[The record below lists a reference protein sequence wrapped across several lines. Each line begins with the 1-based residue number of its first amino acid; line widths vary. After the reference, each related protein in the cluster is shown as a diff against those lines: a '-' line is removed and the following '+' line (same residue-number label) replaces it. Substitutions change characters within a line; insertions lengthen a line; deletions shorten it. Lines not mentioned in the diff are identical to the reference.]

1 MEGRSVSRGERMPLK
16 KRQTRPVDPGRGAVI
31 VSCDMITAYGHGLHS
46 CWDGIMSGRS
56 AITKCDR
63 FYTGA
68 FLSDSAALVPGL
80 NYLGR
85 ESLVMQMLRRL
96 FSGSSLSIPSDARL
110 ILATT
115 KGEIDLLEKR
125 LLKKTGSVSASHLNN
140 LLKKVSSLTGIR
152 DKGIVVSAAC
162 ASGAAAVARGASMVR
177 SGASDCVLVV
187 ACDSVTEFVYSGFS
201 SLMALDKM
209 RARPFDRNRSGLS
222 LGEAAAFV
230 LIMSGS
236 RARKERRNIEGEV
249 KGWGLSDDANH
260 MTGPSRTGAG
270 LTLAVK
276 KALAAACAGDAEIS
290 FISAHGT
297 GTVYNDAME
306 LKAFNAVFGK
316 RKKPVYSVKGG
327 TGHTMGAAGL
337 VELIIA
343 LKALKEK
350 TVPRTVNLQT
360 PDDDARGWASRRQ
373 RKTAV
378 KNGALLT
385 SAGFSGINAAL
396 VLG

>member
-1 MEGRSVSRGERMPLK
+1 MPVNKRKSAPVS
-16 KRQTRPVDPGRGAVI
+16 PGRGAVI
-31 VSCDMITAYGHGLHS
+31 VSCDMITAYGHGLHA

-56 AITKCDR
+56 AIMKCDR
-63 FYTGA
+63 FHTGA
-68 FLSDSAALVPGL
+68 FPSDSAALVAGM

-85 ESLVMQMLRRL
+85 DSLVMQMLRRL
-96 FSGSSLSIPSDARL
+96 FSDTSQSIPLDAKL

-115 KGEIDLLEKR
+115 KGEIDLLEKN
-125 LLKKTGSVSASHLNN
+125 LLRGTGDVSECNLNN
-140 LLKKVSSLTGIR
+140 LLKKVSSLTGVR
-152 DKGIVVSAAC
+152 DKGMVVSAAC
-162 ASGAAAVARGASMVR
+162 ASATAAVARAASMVR
-177 SGASDCVLVV
+177 SGVSDCVLVV

-209 RARPFDRNRSGLS
+209 HARPFDKNRNGLS

-230 LIMSGS
+230 LIMSRS
-236 RARKERRNIEGEV
+236 RAKKEKRTIAGEV

-270 LTLAVK
+270 LTLAIK
-276 KALAAACAGDAEIS
+276 KALDTASIGNAEIS

-297 GTVYNDAME
+297 GTLYNDAME
-306 LKAFNAVFGK
+306 LKSFNAVFGG
-316 RKKPVYSVKGG
+316 RKKPLYSVKGG
-327 TGHTMGAAGL
+327 VGHTMGAAGL
-337 VELIIA
+337 VEIIIA
-343 LKALKEK
+343 LKALREK
-350 TVPRTVNLQT
+350 IIPRTVNLQT

-373 RKTAV
+373 RKAEV
-378 KNGALLT
+378 KKGALLT